1 MLAGQP
7 LHPLSY
13 TQSAFSNPQKYRD
26 KRDIW
31 AYLLLLFL
39 CVCVFVGEGAGF
51 CNYPG
56 NAVGMGG
63 QMVGVDCHVS
73 QLAIP
78 KVLMWESVLITP
90 NPVVN

>member
-1 MLAGQP
+1 M
-7 LHPLSY
+7 
-13 TQSAFSNPQKYRD
+13 
-26 KRDIW
+26 
-31 AYLLLLFL
+31 
-39 CVCVFVGEGAGF
+39 CVFVGEGAGF